1 MQNARALNNV
11 TEMHPW
17 HLHGYAFYV
26 IGMGDGVF
34 DEATDPD
41 TYNLVN
47 PIRRDTFTL
56 LPNGW
61 TAIRFRADNVGV
73 WPFHCTIPPHLV
85 MGMETLL
92 VVSPDKLD
100 APPPGSSACAET
112 SLASDDADADRAN
125 SANVFESDTSTESP
139 VVGGSEEN
147 TAESN
152 SLAADGDY
160 ANPAPVISIF
170 SSGCIAVVCVVAMLP
185 VL

>member
-17 HLHGYAFYV
+17 HLHGFSFFV
-26 IGMGDGVF
+26 VGMGDGGY
-34 DEATDPD
+34 EETSPS

-73 WPFHCTIPPHLV
+73 WPFHCVIPPHLV
-85 MGMETLL
+85 MGMEALV

-100 APPPGSSACAET
+100 SPPPGSRSCTDT
-112 SLASDDADADRAN
+112 SLANNEGDM
-125 SANVFESDTSTESP
+125 
-139 VVGGSEEN
+139 SEEN
-147 TAESN
+147 QNFTDVTSAASQVDPIEESYDSVEDDGSRGN
-152 SLAADGDY
+152 SAS
-160 ANPAPVISIF
+160 VSIM
-170 SSGCIAVVCVVAMLP
+170 IML
-185 VL
+185 LSMAFIGLSLHDE